1 MVGKNP
7 YKNSDIPMSK
17 TKRPEQH
24 ASSRPAT
31 ETLRRRGGGRTNSPS
46 RSDSFDQC
54 AIKHQCRSCKYVNE
68 PYLERLKQKHQDG
81 LKVLEE
87 AGVLTYSRQLPPNPS
102 PKPLAYRGV
111 AKLAVRKSRD
121 TNSPFSIG
129 LFKPGTHEVVD
140 ISRCPLHIPAINQC
154 IRYLSKLLNESS
166 IQAWDEESKEGD
178 LRYLVVRAAHKTGE
192 LSLTFV
198 CTDDSRKLELKEIVK
213 KLKETHKIHG
223 AHLNIHPTEGNQ
235 IFGDKTLKLSG
246 SEKLRESLCDLKFEI
261 SPRSFFQVNPWQAEK
276 LYRRLEQLIGSGNQS
291 SIAWDLYSGVGPIAM
306 ILARSAYQ
314 VLSIEENPDAVQDA
328 KYHFQIN
335 NLEKAEFLTGRVE
348 HLSGSIPTWAKAP
361 DIIVANPSRAGIA
374 EETRT
379 HLKRILSSASATQ
392 LFYVSCDVGT
402 LARDLKDLT
411 ASGYKVRQIEAFDM
425 FAQTDKLEWLAVMT
439 K

>member
-7 YKNSDIPMSK
+7 YKNNGIAMSK
-17 TKRPEQH
+17 SKRPEQQTR
-24 ASSRPAT
+24 SSKPAT
-31 ETLRRRGGGRTNSPS
+31 EHIRKRRGNANGSSKP
-46 RSDSFDQC
+46 DSFDQC
-54 AIKHQCRSCKYVNE
+54 SIKNQCKSCKYVNE

-87 AGVLTYSRQLPPNPS
+87 AGVLAYSRQLPPNPS

-111 AKLAVRKSRD
+111 AKLAVRKS
-121 TNSPFSIG
+121 NHSSSSFSIG
-129 LFKPGTHEVVD
+129 LFKPGTHDVIEV
-140 ISRCPLHIPAINQC
+140 SRCPLHIPVINQC
-154 IRYLSKLLNESS
+154 IRYLSKLLNESE
-166 IQAWDEESKEGD
+166 IQAWDEEKNEGD

-198 CTDDSRKLELKEIVK
+198 CTDDSQKASLKEIVK
-213 KLKETHKIHG
+213 KLKENHKIHG
-223 AHLNIHPTEGNQ
+223 AHLNIHPNEGNQ
-235 IFGDKTLKLSG
+235 IFGEKTVKLSG

-261 SPRSFFQVNPWQAEK
+261 SPKSFFQVNPWQAEK
-276 LYRRLEQLIGSGNQS
+276 LYRRLEQLVGSGNQS

-306 ILARSAYQ
+306 ILARSAYR

-348 HLSGSIPTWAKAP
+348 HLSGSIPSWAKTP
-361 DIIVANPSRAGIA
+361 DVIVANPSRAGIA
-374 EETRT
+374 EETRN

-392 LFYVSCDVGT
+392 LFYVSCDINT
-402 LARDLKDLT
+402 LARDLKDLSS
-411 ASGYKVRQIEAFDM
+411 SGYKVRQIEAFDM
-425 FAQTDKLEWLAVMT
+425 FAQTDKLEWLAIMT

>member
-1 MVGKNP
+1 
-7 YKNSDIPMSK
+7 MSK
-17 TKRPEQH
+17 PKISDL
-24 ASSRPAT
+24 ANSRKPAPKA
-31 ETLRRRGGGRTNSPS
+31 LRRRREKSTLPL
-46 RSDSFDQC
+46 RSDSFEQC
-54 AIKHQCRSCKYVNE
+54 AIKNQCRSCKFVNE
-68 PYLERLKQKHQDG
+68 PYLERLNQKHQEG
-81 LKVLEE
+81 LKILEQADVLS
-87 AGVLTYSRQLPPNPS
+87 YSRQLPPYPS

-111 AKLAVRKSRD
+111 AKLAVRQNSN
-121 TNSPFSIG
+121 TSSPFSIG
-129 LFKPGTHEVVD
+129 LFKPGTHDVIE

-154 IRYLSKLLNESS
+154 IRYLTKLLNDSS
-166 IQAWDEESKEGD
+166 VQAWNEDKKQGD
-178 LRYLVVRAAHKTGE
+178 LRYLVVRVAHKTGE

-198 CTDDSRKLELKEIVK
+198 CSDESPKVQLKEIVK
-213 KLKETHKIHG
+213 KLKESHKIHG
-223 AHLNIHPTEGNQ
+223 AHLNIHPSEGNQ
-235 IFGDKTLKLSG
+235 IFGEKTLKLTG

-261 SPRSFFQVNPWQAEK
+261 SPKSFFQVNPWQAEK
-276 LYRRLEQLIGSGNQS
+276 LYRRLEQLIGSGHHE

-306 ILARSAYQ
+306 ILARSAYR
-314 VLSIEENPDAVQDA
+314 VLSMEENPDAVADA

-348 HLSGSIPTWAKAP
+348 HLSGSIPSWAKTP

-379 HLKRILSSASATQ
+379 QLKRILSSASAVQ
-392 LFYVSCDVGT
+392 LFYVSCDVT
-402 LARDLKDLT
+402 SLARDLKDLS